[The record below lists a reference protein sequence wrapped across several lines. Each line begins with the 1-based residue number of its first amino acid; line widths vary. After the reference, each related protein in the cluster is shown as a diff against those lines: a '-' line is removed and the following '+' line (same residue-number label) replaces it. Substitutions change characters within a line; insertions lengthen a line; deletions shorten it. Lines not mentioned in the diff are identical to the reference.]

1 MRPATPHLTAA
12 AVLAAGLS
20 ALTLAAS
27 CAPPIESELDSAS
40 LEMRQGA
47 YEHAVSLYA
56 DVLRRV
62 PDAPNIHNNMG
73 YALAQLGRYDEAI
86 VHYEAAAAQRG
97 SGPLEATLLHNWAHA
112 LEKLGR
118 LEESAAKYAEAAQ
131 ADPARGD
138 VYIGWGNVLV
148 ALGRVD
154 DAAERYRQAVEAS
167 PESAVG
173 WFNLGHA
180 QERLDRADDALAS
193 YRTFLTLKGDVPSNI
208 QEHARRFVA
217 QADAAR
223 AGGQGGL

>member
-1 MRPATPHLTAA
+1 MRPATPHLLAA
-12 AVLAAGLS
+12 AVIWASLWALAPAAG
-20 ALTLAAS
+20 
-27 CAPPIESELDSAS
+27 CAPAIESELDAAAQD
-40 LEMRQGA
+40 MRQGA

-56 DVLRRV
+56 DVLQRV

-86 VHYEAAAAQRG
+86 AQYEIAAARGG

-118 LEESAAKYAEAAQ
+118 LEEAEAKYAQAAK
-131 ADPARGD
+131 ADPTRAD

-148 ALGRVD
+148 ARGKLD
-154 DAAERYRQAVEAS
+154 EAAVRYRQAVEAS

-180 QERLDRADDALAS
+180 QESLDKPDDALAS
-193 YRTFLTLKGDVPSNI
+193 YRTFLSLKGDVPTDI

-223 AGGQGGL
+223 ADSPGGL

>member
-1 MRPATPHLTAA
+1 MRPATPHLPAA

-20 ALTLAAS
+20 ALTLAQG

-40 LEMRQGA
+40 QEMRQGA
-47 YEHAVSLYA
+47 YEQAVQLYT

-73 YALAQLGRYDEAI
+73 YALAQLGRFDEAI
-86 VHYEAAAAQRG
+86 AQYEAAAAEG
-97 SGPLEATLLHNWAHA
+97 DKGPLKATLLHNWASA

-118 LEESAAKYAEAAQ
+118 LEEAEAKYAEAAN

-138 VYIGWGNVLV
+138 VYIGWGNVLMT
-148 ALGRVD
+148 LGRADEAVQ
-154 DAAERYRQAVEAS
+154 RYHQAVEAA
-167 PESAVG
+167 PDSAVG

-180 QERLDRADDALAS
+180 QERLDRADDALSS
-193 YRTFLTLKGDVPSNI
+193 YRTFLSLKGDVPSNI
-208 QEHARRFVA
+208 QEHARRYVA